1 MQKIWKIV
9 HQDVKAWDFTWK
21 VSMTLE
27 AKNHLDSPLVH
38 VIGYFTDPNRSSW
51 EKKMFS
57 KVLIPYTVGKLIE
70 NWTKNN
76 TRVGSSNGLVTSYS
90 RSKILKKIRENW
102 NFNFTLSLEMFLLS
116 TKWLY
121 PLKIINI
128 LHQVD
133 L

>member
-27 AKNHLDSPLVH
+27 AKNHLHAPLVH
-38 VIGYFTDPNRSSW
+38 VIGYFTDRNRSSW
-51 EKKMFS
+51 GKKMFS

-76 TRVGSSNGLVTSYS
+76 TRAGSSNGLVTSYS
-90 RSKILKKIRENW
+90 CSKILKKIRENW